1 MKHQGS
7 EDLRLLVGFSEGSGS
22 NVVARMISP
31 TLSEV
36 LNQTVTVE
44 RVEGENGARC
54 VERLA
59 HAAPDGR
66 TLAIAAQTQIIGTLL
81 HKRRYDPLV
90 DFVPVAVFAKWPMVF
105 AVSNT
110 LGITSVSEFITLA
123 QSQPRQLTYA
133 SSAIGGAPHLAGVL
147 FSVMAGIDMQLR
159 VYSETNT
166 LYVDLVQGRIAATFN
181 NIVSA
186 LPLARA
192 GKVRMLAVT
201 GRARNPMAPEVPTL
215 DEAALAGYEVVNW
228 LGIVAPAATPA
239 AIITRINAAMAR
251 TVETRNVRDTLL
263 AHGMEPVVAAPEAF
277 ATHIRAEIERWGKFI
292 NANRAAF
299 AEEKLFNIRRRRQQ

>member
-1 MKHQGS
+1 MKHPVS

-22 NVVARMISP
+22 NIVAHMISP

-54 VERLA
+54 VERLVR
-59 HAAPDGR
+59 AAPDGR
-66 TLAIAAQTQIIGTLL
+66 TLAIAAQTQIVGTLL
-81 HKRRYDPLV
+81 HKQRYDPLV
-90 DFVPVAVFAKWPMVF
+90 DFAPVAVFAKWPMVL

-110 LGITSVSEFITLA
+110 LAVASVSEFIMLA
-123 QSQPRQLTYA
+123 QSQPKKLTYA

-147 FSVMAGIDMQLR
+147 FSAMAGIDMRLR
-159 VYSETNT
+159 VYAETNT
-166 LYVDLVQGRIAATFN
+166 LYTDLADGRIAATFN
-181 NIVSA
+181 NIMSA

-201 GRARNPMAPEVPTL
+201 GLARSPMAPEVPTV
-215 DEAALAGYEVVNW
+215 DEAALARYEVVNW
-228 LGIVAPAATPA
+228 LGVVAPASTPA
-239 AIITRINAAMAR
+239 AIITRINAAIAR
-251 TVETRNVRDTLL
+251 TVETPNVRNTLL
-263 AHGMEPVVAAPEAF
+263 AHGMQPVIAAPEAF
-277 ATHIRAEIERWGKFI
+277 ATHMRAEIERWGKFI

-299 AEEKLFNIRRRRQQ
+299 ADVQ